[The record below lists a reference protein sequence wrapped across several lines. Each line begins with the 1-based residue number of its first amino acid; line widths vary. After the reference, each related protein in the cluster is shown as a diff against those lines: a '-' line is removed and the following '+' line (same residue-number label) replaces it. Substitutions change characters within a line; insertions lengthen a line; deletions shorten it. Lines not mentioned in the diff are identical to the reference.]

1 MVGVVAG
8 PKGKE
13 MKLKLVHHSQAG
25 PIASPDNE
33 GFDLREIRALLQRLE
48 ELGVP
53 SEIVDTMTK
62 SDEERTDLYL
72 EAILPTALKK
82 YRVRQVFG
90 SKRHAGFLFGRE
102 VPALLVYEP
111 GKQYPVDVYP
121 HRSGSCT
128 VAIRAFLEDL
138 VNTLKKA
145 PVVVE
150 KRRPDKALLERMD
163 RLREKI
169 GPIGVSVV
177 ELIREGRRR

>member
-1 MVGVVAG
+1 MR
-8 PKGKE
+8 
-13 MKLKLVHHSQAG
+13 LKLVHHSQTR

-33 GFDLREIRALLQRLE
+33 GFDLREFRTILERLE
-48 ELGVP
+48 KVGVS
-53 SEIVDTMTK
+53 SEIVDTMTT
-62 SDEERTDLYL
+62 SDEERANLYF

-82 YRVRQVFG
+82 YQVRQVFG
-90 SKRHAGFLFGRE
+90 SKRHAGYLFGRE

-111 GKQYPVDVYP
+111 ETSYPVDVYP
-121 HRSGSCT
+121 HRSRGRT
-128 VAIRAFLEDL
+128 ETIRAFLESL
-138 VNTLKKA
+138 ASTLKKA

-150 KRRPDKALLERMD
+150 GRRPDKALVERMD